1 MKSPL
6 FIGSAVAIIT
16 PFNDNGVDYDTLGD
30 LIEFQIKNSTD
41 AIVICGTTGEA
52 STMPDEEHIA
62 VVKFTVDKVNK
73 RVPVIAGSG
82 SNDTRHAIK
91 LAQELEKAGAD
102 ALLAV
107 TPYYNKA
114 TQKGL
119 YQHFAMTAESVK
131 IPIIL
136 YNVPGRTNL
145 NINPE
150 TMQELAKINNIIGVK
165 ECNFEQIGEIINLC
179 GPDFAIYSGED
190 SMVLPYLS
198 MGAKGVISVMA
209 NVIAQDT
216 HDMVMKFLAGDV
228 NIAMATQLKVLNLVK
243 MLFCEVNPI
252 PVKAAVGLMGYKV
265 GDCRMPLTNL
275 EGEKLTKLE
284 AEMKNYGII

>member
-119 YQHFAMTAESVK
+119 YQHFVMTAERVK

-209 NVIAQDT
+209 NVIPQDT

-228 NIAMATQLKVLNLVK
+228 NIALATQLKVLNLVK

-284 AEMKNYGII
+284 AEMKNYGIL

>member
-119 YQHFAMTAESVK
+119 YQHFVMTAESVK

-209 NVIAQDT
+209 NLIPQDT

>member
-91 LAQELEKAGAD
+91 LAQELEKA
-102 ALLAV
+102 ALETLGTESILFLTAFNRYINALGGV
-107 TPYYNKA
+107 
-114 TQKGL
+114 
-119 YQHFAMTAESVK
+119 MDIAESKDLPQLFERVDES
-131 IPIIL
+131 IVAVCQRYAQYVQRLGTQVNFEEIL
-136 YNVPGRTNL
+136 NPSWMF
-145 NINPE
+145 PE
-150 TMQELAKINNIIGVK
+150 TA
-165 ECNFEQIGEIINLC
+165 
-179 GPDFAIYSGED
+179 DTDTSG
-190 SMVLPYLS
+190 
-198 MGAKGVISVMA
+198 
-209 NVIAQDT
+209 Q
-216 HDMVMKFLAGDV
+216 
-228 NIAMATQLKVLNLVK
+228 
-243 MLFCEVNPI
+243 
-252 PVKAAVGLMGYKV
+252 
-265 GDCRMPLTNL
+265 
-275 EGEKLTKLE
+275 
-284 AEMKNYGII
+284 

>member
-52 STMPDEEHIA
+52 STMPDEEHVA

-209 NVIAQDT
+209 NVIPQDT

-275 EGEKLTKLE
+275 EGEKMTKLE

>member
-52 STMPDEEHIA
+52 STMPDQEHIA

-119 YQHFAMTAESVK
+119 YQHFVMTAESVK

-209 NVIAQDT
+209 NVIPQDT

-284 AEMKNYGII
+284 AEMKNYGIL

>member
-119 YQHFAMTAESVK
+119 YQHFVMTAESVK
-131 IPIIL
+131 I
-136 YNVPGRTNL
+136 R
-145 NINPE
+145 
-150 TMQELAKINNIIGVK
+150 
-165 ECNFEQIGEIINLC
+165 
-179 GPDFAIYSGED
+179 
-190 SMVLPYLS
+190 
-198 MGAKGVISVMA
+198 
-209 NVIAQDT
+209 
-216 HDMVMKFLAGDV
+216 
-228 NIAMATQLKVLNLVK
+228 
-243 MLFCEVNPI
+243 LFCIMFRDELI
-252 PVKAAVGLMGYKV
+252 
-265 GDCRMPLTNL
+265 
-275 EGEKLTKLE
+275 
-284 AEMKNYGII
+284 

>member
-82 SNDTRHAIK
+82 SNDTRHAIN

-119 YQHFAMTAESVK
+119 YQHFVMTAESVK

-209 NVIAQDT
+209 NVIPQDT

>member
-52 STMPDEEHIA
+52 STMPDEEHIE

-209 NVIAQDT
+209 NVIPQDT

>member
-41 AIVICGTTGEA
+41 AIVVCGTTGEA

-209 NVIAQDT
+209 NVIPQDT